1 MGDELGQSQDL
12 ADLDGR
18 LTALAQRIDGWALGG
33 LRALDTTTQVFPVN
47 ARTVTTTYTMAP
59 RDRVILADGTGGA
72 FTVTLPTAV
81 GRKGQ
86 QSLTVKRTSAAGNI
100 TIASAGGTI
109 DGATTVTLAAQYAL
123 REVIS
128 DGANWHIVSSI

>member
-1 MGDELGQSQDL
+1 MADLVDQQSL
-12 ADLDGR
+12 ADLDQSVQSLR
-18 LTALAQRIDGWALGG
+18 ERMDGWAAGG
-33 LRALDTTTQVFPVN
+33 LRVLDTTTQVFPVN
-47 ARTVTTTYTMAP
+47 ARSVTTTYTMAP

-109 DGATTVTLAAQYAL
+109 DGATTVTLTAQYAL